1 MQLSRPKRVSS
12 FTRAVSVASNV
23 SFPQWESVGEVAT
36 QHSFRRCLVILLR
49 VTHGWKLIRQA
60 PLNPTKTITSWT
72 LHKQV
77 DGPTPSFLFLPEAG
91 KFSLAL
97 ASRNNP
103 KSLSNHV
110 ESSQVSHDC
119 TSCIHISHSVRLSF
133 PSTSA
138 RNLIQLAAVH

>member
-36 QHSFRRCLVILLR
+36 QHSLRRCLVILLR

-60 PLNPTKTITSWT
+60 PLICTRPPKST
-72 LHKQV
+72 LRLLQV
-77 DGPTPSFLFLPEAG
+77 DGPTPSFLFFPEAR
-91 KFSLAL
+91 KFSLAR

-110 ESSQVSHDC
+110 EFSQISHDC